1 MVTVLHPHHKLE
13 YFKKHNWEDA
23 WVDAASDIVRKEF
36 NQTYAHM
43 DFEVSHGGIQPD
55 DNKVVT

>member
-1 MVTVLHPHHKLE
+1 MVSVLHPRHKLE
-13 YFKKHNWEDA
+13 YFKKHNWEDT
-23 WVDAASDIVRKEF
+23 WVDAASNIVRKEF

-43 DFEVSHGGIQPD
+43 DFEVSHGDIQPD